1 MENKLYKMKT
11 FEEVK
16 KEWLKDPEFKKQYE
30 ALKLQR
36 SFMKLLVEQRQK
48 KGLTQKELA
57 EKIGTKQSSIARF
70 ESGAYNPTLLFV
82 KRLADALGVEITV
95 KV

>member
-1 MENKLYKMKT
+1 MKT
-11 FEEVK
+11 FREIE
-16 KEWLKDPEFKKQYE
+16 KEWLKDPEFRKACDNHQLEYSLICAIIDE
-30 ALKLQR
+30 R
-36 SFMKLLVEQRQK
+36 IK

-57 EKIGTKQSSIARF
+57 KKIGTKQSSIARF

-82 KRLADALGVEITV
+82 KKLADALGVTITV